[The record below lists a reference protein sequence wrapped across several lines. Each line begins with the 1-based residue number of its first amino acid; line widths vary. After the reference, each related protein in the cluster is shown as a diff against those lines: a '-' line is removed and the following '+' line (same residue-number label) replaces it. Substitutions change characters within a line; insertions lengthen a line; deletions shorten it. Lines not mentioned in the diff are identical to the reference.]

1 MKLHKTEALFKKLAK
16 VLSPPP
22 QLKVSEWADCY
33 RKLSS
38 EASAEPGQ
46 WRTDRA
52 PYQREIMDA
61 VNDTKVDTVVVMSSA
76 QVGKSEILLNIL
88 GYFIDYDPSPIL
100 FLQPTIEMG
109 QDFSKNRLAPMIRDT
124 ARLKAKVKDSKSKD
138 SNNTLLL
145 KSFPGGYIAIGGAN
159 SPAGLAS
166 RPIRVL
172 LADEVD
178 RYPVSAGSEGD
189 PVNLAAKR
197 TTTFWNR
204 KKILV
209 STPTIKDASR
219 IEAEYNSSTME
230 RLNVACPQCGGYQ
243 PYEWAQLKFE
253 HEKGTMNFN
262 LLGYVCKECGAIS
275 TETEWKRQ
283 PIKWVADHPE
293 RTSKRGFHLNEM
305 ASPWKRWTEIIKD
318 FLEAKKGGK
327 ETLKVWTNTSLGQ
340 TWEEEGDMDI
350 DDILLKRREYYK
362 CEVPHEVLVLT
373 AGVDVQDNRLE
384 YEIVGWGLDKKSWGI
399 QYGVIMGD
407 PGRRKV
413 WDELDDILFNK
424 SYIRDDELRMQVLT
438 TCIDSGGHYTTEVYN
453 YCKKREAKRVWAI
466 KGQGGSGVPYIQR
479 PSKRNKAGAWLFSI
493 GVDVGKDTISS
504 RLKVQFENEPE
515 FCHFPMEKE
524 RGYNEQYFKGLTS
537 EHRTIR
543 YVKGKAIINWEKR
556 TSGARNE
563 PFDIRN
569 YATAALEILNP
580 QLEILH
586 KRLNETDET
595 SQNTL
600 VLPQKPPQK
609 LQKRG
614 SKGVEMY

>member
-1 MKLHKTEALFKKLAK
+1 
-16 VLSPPP
+16 
-22 QLKVSEWADCY
+22 
-33 RKLSS
+33 
-38 EASAEPGQ
+38 
-46 WRTDRA
+46 
-52 PYQREIMDA
+52 
-61 VNDTKVDTVVVMSSA
+61 
-76 QVGKSEILLNIL
+76 
-88 GYFIDYDPSPIL
+88 
-100 FLQPTIEMG
+100 
-109 QDFSKNRLAPMIRDT
+109 
-124 ARLKAKVKDSKSKD
+124 
-138 SNNTLLL
+138 
-145 KSFPGGYIAIGGAN
+145 
-159 SPAGLAS
+159 
-166 RPIRVL
+166 
-172 LADEVD
+172 
-178 RYPVSAGSEGD
+178 
-189 PVNLAAKR
+189 
-197 TTTFWNR
+197 
-204 KKILV
+204 
-209 STPTIKDASR
+209 
-219 IEAEYNSSTME
+219 
-230 RLNVACPQCGGYQ
+230 
-243 PYEWAQLKFE
+243 
-253 HEKGTMNFN
+253 
-262 LLGYVCKECGAIS
+262 
-275 TETEWKRQ
+275 
-283 PIKWVADHPE
+283 
-293 RTSKRGFHLNEM
+293 
-305 ASPWKRWTEIIKD
+305 
-318 FLEAKKGGK
+318 
-327 ETLKVWTNTSLGQ
+327 
-340 TWEEEGDMDI
+340 
-350 DDILLKRREYYK
+350 
-362 CEVPHEVLVLT
+362 
-373 AGVDVQDNRLE
+373 
-384 YEIVGWGLDKKSWGI
+384 
-399 QYGVIMGD
+399 MGD